1 MGTYENDG
9 EHGRDRAWRL
19 TLAPT
24 HFLGMGLWLIWIWG
38 VANPTLLFGLDPT
51 SSSYLLWTRAKMLL
65 RASALGTFAV
75 CMSVYRTPKSPRR
88 YRAVLTGGTAA
99 SVIGSLGLG
108 LILHNDGLN
117 LDLLAYASA
126 VAVGAGAVVLFLG
139 WSVAYAG
146 LPRHLL
152 VQTSALTLAFASVAG
167 CAATSWGPQPPFAC
181 LAALP
186 VPSFV
191 MLRSIDERPG
201 VGTPLDR
208 VRSGFPWRLV
218 AMLGWVSF
226 ACGVNPADP
235 SVSEDG
241 GVTLWLPAFLY
252 GISWCLILPVLAI
265 TSQRDGSSAVIAFGL
280 TGATVELM
288 RVFGACSRLLVLAH
302 PFGPPA
308 LLGTLPVVL
317 SICFTGLIVFRLVDG
332 REGQP
337 QMPEPP
343 EPTVPLQFTATTTPY
358 RPQPNFTR
366 RESEVVEALIDGLT
380 YQQIS
385 EELTVT
391 MSTVKTHVHHVYR
404 KLGVTNRNDA
414 VSIVIGER
422 QAREQAG
429 EPVADPACLKDPNP
443 ADREGSCP
451 DAYR

>member
-1 MGTYENDG
+1 MGTYENDD

-19 TLAPT
+19 ALAPT

-75 CMSVYRTPKSPRR
+75 CMSVYRTPKNPRR

-117 LDLLAYASA
+117 LDLLAYAST

-152 VQTSALTLAFASVAG
+152 VQTSALT
-167 CAATSWGPQPPFAC
+167 
-181 LAALP
+181 
-186 VPSFV
+186 
-191 MLRSIDERPG
+191 MLRSMAREGTGRAATHTEGSCGPHEAAAHPATLANAISERLD

-226 ACGVNPADP
+226 ACGFNPADP

-241 GVTLWLPAFLY
+241 GVALWLPAFLY

-308 LLGTLPVVL
+308 LLDTLPVAL

-332 REGQP
+332 REGRP

-343 EPTVPLQFTATTTPY
+343 EPTVPLKFTATTTPY